1 MGYTHYW
8 SFKKPK
14 RGKMREAEKK
24 YAAAIKDCATLIR
37 SYYIANG
44 ELSGYSAHTKP
55 GKYDGIL
62 FNGKGDLAH
71 EDFSL
76 RATFKEASTACHSDC
91 YNFNFCKTARKP
103 YDEVVVACL
112 LILKR
117 HLGDLIEISSDGYLD
132 DWYDGREL
140 ARRYFK
146 DKTLQVPASIGVN
159 NYAVINKK

>member
-14 RGKMREAEKK
+14 RGEVRAAEKK

-44 ELSGYSAHTKP
+44 GLSGYTAHSKI

-76 RATFKEASTACHSDC
+76 RETYKECYSDDA
-91 YNFNFCKTARKP
+91 FNFCKTARKP

-140 ARRYFK
+140 VRRYFK

-159 NYAVINKK
+159 KYAVINKK